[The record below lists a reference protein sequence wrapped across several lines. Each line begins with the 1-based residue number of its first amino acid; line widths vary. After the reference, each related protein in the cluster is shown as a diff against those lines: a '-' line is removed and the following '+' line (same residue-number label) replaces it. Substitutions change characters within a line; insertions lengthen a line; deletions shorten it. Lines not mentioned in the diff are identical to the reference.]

1 MGSPSETPRL
11 GGPRTRV
18 PAQLG
23 GESRRGPRDLMCK
36 MAIIPDW
43 LRSHPH
49 TRKFTHSRPHSSPCR
64 VYSRNGSPNKF
75 RSSSTTAVA
84 NPTLSS
90 LDVKRILFQKIADRG
105 DELQK
110 AFQLL
115 DTGQNLTVSKSEL
128 RRIITDFL
136 TPLTREQFQDV
147 LAQIPLS
154 TSGTVPYLAFLSRFG
169 GIDLYINGIK
179 RGGGNEMNCCR
190 TLRELE
196 IQVGEKVF
204 KNIKT
209 VMKAFK
215 LIDVNKTG
223 LVRPQELRRVLE
235 TFCLKLRDEEYEK
248 FSKHYNIHNDTAV
261 DYNVFLKNLSINN
274 DLNLRYCM
282 GNQEVSLENQQARNS
297 KKERLLGSASSED
310 IWRNYSLD
318 DIERNF
324 CLELSKSYEKIEK
337 ALSAGDP
344 CKGGYVS
351 FNYLKIVLDTFIYQI
366 PRRIFI
372 QLMKRFGLKATT
384 KINWKQFLTSFH
396 EPQGLQ
402 VSNKGP
408 LTKRNSINSRSE
420 SRKENIITKLFRC
433 TEDRSASLK
442 KALLIINTKPDGPI
456 TREEFRYILNCVAI
470 KLSDSE
476 FKELMQILDPGD
488 TGVVNTSMFIDLI
501 EENCRMR
508 KTSPCT
514 DAKTPFLLAWD
525 SVEEIVHDT
534 IARNLQAFYN
544 MLRSYDLGDTGLI
557 GRNNFK
563 KIMHIFCPFLTNAHF
578 IKLCSKIQDIGSGR
592 ILYKKLLACI
602 GIDGPPTVSPVLVPK
617 DQLLSEHLQKD
628 EQQQPDL
635 SERTKPTEDKTTL
648 TKKMTTEEVIEKF
661 RKYIQ
666 QQDPAFKKR
675 FLDFSKE
682 PNGKINVHD
691 FRKILEDTGMP
702 MDDDQYALLTTKIGF
717 EKEGMSYLDFA
728 AGFEDPPMRGLET
741 TPPQPPT
748 PSKSYVNS
756 HLITAEECLKLF
768 PRRLK
773 ESFRDPYS
781 AFFKTDV
788 DRDGIINM
796 HDLHRLLLHLLLNL
810 KDDEFERFLGL
821 LGLRLSV
828 TLNFREFQNLC
839 EKRPWRTDE
848 APQRL
853 IRPKQ
858 KVADSELACEQAH
871 QYLVTKA
878 KNRWSDLSKNF
889 LETDNEG
896 NGILR
901 RRDIKNALYGFDIP
915 LTPREFEKLWA
926 RYDTEGKGHITYQE
940 FLQKLGINYSPAVH
954 QPCAEDY
961 FNFMGHFTKP
971 QQLQEEMKELQ
982 QSTEKAMA
990 ARDKLMDLHQDI
1002 SKAFTKIDKS
1012 KTNYISICKMQKV
1025 LEECGCSLTEGEL
1038 THLLNSWGVS
1048 RHENAINYLDFLRA
1062 VENSKSTGA
1071 QPKEKEES
1079 MPISFATLNPQ
1090 EVVRK
1095 IQEVVESSQLA
1106 LSTAF
1111 SALDKE
1117 DTGFVKAT
1125 EFGQVLKDFCYKLMD
1140 NQYHYFLR
1148 KLRIHLTPYI
1158 NWKYFLQNFSCFLE
1172 ETADEWA
1179 EKMPKGPPPTSPKA
1193 MADRDILARLHKAVT
1208 SHYHAITQEF
1218 ENFDT
1223 MKTNTISREEFRAI
1237 CNRHVQ
1243 ILTDEQFDRLWNEM
1257 PVNAKG
1263 RLKYPD
1269 FLNRFSS
1276 ETAATPMAT
1285 GDSAVAQRGSSV
1297 PDVSEGTRSA
1307 LSLPTQELRPGSK
1320 SQSHPCTPAST
1331 TEIPGTPPL
1340 QNCDPIESRLR
1351 KRIQGCWRQLL
1362 KECKEKD
1369 VARQGDINASDFLAL
1384 VEKFNLDIS
1393 KEECQQLIIKY
1404 DLKNNGKFAYCDFIQ
1419 SCVLLLKAKE
1429 SSLMHRMKIQNA
1441 HKMKEAG
1448 AETSSFYSAL
1458 LRIQPKIVHCWRPMR
1473 RTFKSYDE
1481 AGTGLLSIADFRTV
1495 LRQYSINLSEEEFF
1509 HILEYYDKT
1518 LSSKISYNDFLRA
1531 FLQ

>member
-1 MGSPSETPRL
+1 
-11 GGPRTRV
+11 
-18 PAQLG
+18 
-23 GESRRGPRDLMCK
+23 MCK

-43 LRSHPH
+43 LRLHPH

-64 VYSRNGSPNKF
+64 VYSRNGSPNMF
-75 RSSSTTAVA
+75 RSSSPTAVA

-90 LDVKRILFQKIADRG
+90 LDVKRILFQKITDRG

-136 TPLTREQFQDV
+136 MPLTREQFQDV

-223 LVRPQELRRVLE
+223 LVQPQELRRVLE

-274 DLNLRYCM
+274 DLNLRYCT
-282 GNQEVSLENQQARNS
+282 GNQEVSLENQQAKNS

-318 DIERNF
+318 EIERNF

-351 FNYLKIVLDTFIYQI
+351 FNYLKIVLDTFVYQI

-408 LTKRNSINSRSE
+408 VTKGNSINSRNE

-442 KALLIINTKPDGPI
+442 KALLIINSKPNGPI
-456 TREEFRYILNCVAI
+456 TREEFRYILNCVAV

-476 FKELMQILDPGD
+476 FKELMQTLDPGD

-501 EENCRMR
+501 EENSRMR

-534 IARNLQAFYN
+534 ITRNLQAFYN

-563 KIMHIFCPFLTNAHF
+563 KIMHVFCPFLTNAHF

-592 ILYKKLLACI
+592 ILYKKLLARI

-661 RKYIQ
+661 KKCIQ
-666 QQDPAFKKR
+666 QQDLAFKKR

-691 FRKILEDTGMP
+691 FKKVLEDTGMP
-702 MDDDQYALLTTKIGF
+702 MNDDQYALLTAKIGF

-728 AGFEDPPMRGLET
+728 AGFEDPPVRLPET

-756 HLITAEECLKLF
+756 HFITAEECLKLF

-773 ESFRDPYS
+773 KSFRDPYS
-781 AFFKTDV
+781 AFFKTDA

-796 HDLHRLLLHLLLNL
+796 HDLHRLLLHLLLHL

-828 TLNFREFQNLC
+828 TLNFREFRNLC

-858 KVADSELACEQAH
+858 KFADSELACEQAH

-954 QPCAEDY
+954 RPCAEDY

-982 QSTEKAMA
+982 QSTEKAVA
-990 ARDKLMDLHQDI
+990 A
-1002 SKAFTKIDKS
+1002 
-1012 KTNYISICKMQKV
+1012 
-1025 LEECGCSLTEGEL
+1025 
-1038 THLLNSWGVS
+1038 SWGVS
-1048 RHENAINYLDFLRA
+1048 RHDNAINYPDFLRA

-1071 QPKEKEES
+1071 QPRGKEES
-1079 MPISFATLNPQ
+1079 MPINFATLNPQ

-1125 EFGQVLKDFCYKLMD
+1125 EFGQVLKDFCYKLTD
-1140 NQYHYFLR
+1140 NRYHYFLR

-1179 EKMPKGPPPTSPKA
+1179 RKMPKGPPPTSPKA

-1208 SHYHAITQEF
+1208 SRYHAITQEF

-1223 MKTNTISREEFRAI
+1223 MKTNTISGEEFRAI

-1269 FLNRFSS
+1269 FLSRFSS

-1285 GDSAVAQRGSSV
+1285 GDLTAAQRGSSV
-1297 PDVSEGTRSA
+1297 PNVSEGTRSA

-1320 SQSHPCTPAST
+1320 SRIHPCTPAST
-1331 TEIPGTPPL
+1331 TVIPGTPPL

-1429 SSLMHRMKIQNA
+1429 SSLMRRMKIQNA

-1458 LRIQPKIVHCWRPMR
+1458 LHIQPKIVHCWRPMR

>member
-1 MGSPSETPRL
+1 
-11 GGPRTRV
+11 
-18 PAQLG
+18 
-23 GESRRGPRDLMCK
+23 MCK

-43 LRSHPH
+43 LRSHSRA
-49 TRKFTHSRPHSSPCR
+49 RKFTHSRPHSSPCR
-64 VYSRNGSPNKF
+64 AYSRNGSPNMF
-75 RSSSTTAVA
+75 RSCSPTAVA

-90 LDVKRILFQKIADRG
+90 LDVKRILFQNITDRG
-105 DELQK
+105 DELK
-110 AFQLL
+110 KVFQLL
-115 DTGQNLTVSKSEL
+115 DTGQNSTVSKSEL

-136 TPLTREQFQDV
+136 MPLTREQFQDV

-154 TSGTVPYLAFLSRFG
+154 TSGTVPYLDFLSRFG
-169 GIDLYINGIK
+169 GIDLHINGIK
-179 RGGGNEMNCCR
+179 RGDENETNCCR

-223 LVRPQELRRVLE
+223 LVQPQELRRVLE

-248 FSKHYNIHNDTAV
+248 FSKHYNVHKDTAV

-274 DLNLRYCM
+274 DLNLKYFV
-282 GNQEVSLENQQARNS
+282 GNQEVSLEDQQAKNS
-297 KKERLLGSASSED
+297 KKERLLSSASSED

-318 DIERNF
+318 EIERNF

-344 CKGGYVS
+344 CKSGYVS
-351 FNYLKIVLDTFIYQI
+351 FNYLKIVLDTFVYQL

-384 KINWKQFLTSFH
+384 KISWKQFLTSFH
-396 EPQGLQ
+396 EHQRLEIN
-402 VSNKGP
+402 NKGS
-408 LTKRNSINSRSE
+408 LTKRNSIDSRNE
-420 SRKENIITKLFRC
+420 PHKENIITKLFRH
-433 TEDRSASLK
+433 TEDRPASLK
-442 KALLIINTKPDGPI
+442 KALLIINTKPDGLI
-456 TREEFRYILNCVAI
+456 TREEFRHILNCVAV
-470 KLSDSE
+470 KLSNLE
-476 FKELMQILDPGD
+476 FKELMQTLDPGD
-488 TGVVNTSMFIDLI
+488 TGVVNTSMLIDLV
-501 EENCRMR
+501 EENSRMR
-508 KTSPCT
+508 KKSPCT
-514 DAKTPFLLAWD
+514 DTKTPLLLAWD
-525 SVEEIVHDT
+525 SVEEVVHDT
-534 IARNLQAFYN
+534 IAKNLQAFYN
-544 MLRSYDLGDTGLI
+544 ILCSYDRGDTGLI

-563 KIMHIFCPFLTNAHF
+563 KIMHVFCPFLTNAHF
-578 IKLCSKIQDIGSGR
+578 IKLCSKFQDIASGR
-592 ILYKKLLACI
+592 IFYKKLLAHV
-602 GIDGPPTVSPVLVPK
+602 GIDGPPTVSPVLIPK
-617 DQLLSEHLQKD
+617 DQLSNEHLQKD
-628 EQQQPDL
+628 EQQQPGL
-635 SERTKPTEDKTTL
+635 SKRTKATGDQTTP
-648 TKKMTTEEVIEKF
+648 TKKMTKEEVIEKL
-661 RKYIQ
+661 KNCIQ
-666 QQDPAFKKR
+666 QQDAAFKRR

-682 PNGKINVHD
+682 PNGKINMHD
-691 FRKILEDTGMP
+691 FKKVLEDTGMP
-702 MDDDQYALLTTKIGF
+702 MDDDQYALLASKIGF

-728 AGFEDPPMRGLET
+728 AGFEDPPMRAPEAR
-741 TPPQPPT
+741 PPLQPPT
-748 PSKSYVNS
+748 PSESYVDS
-756 HLITAEECLKLF
+756 HFITAEECLKLF

-781 AFFKTDV
+781 AFFKIDT
-788 DRDGIINM
+788 DRDGIISM

-810 KDDEFERFLGL
+810 KDQEFERFLGF

-828 TLNFREFQNLC
+828 TLNFREFRNLC
-839 EKRPWRTDE
+839 EKRPLRTDE

-853 IRPKQ
+853 VRPKQ

-878 KNRWSDLSKNF
+878 KSRWSDLSKNF

-901 RRDIKNALYGFDIP
+901 RRDVKNALYGFDIP

-926 RYDTEGKGHITYQE
+926 RYDTEGRGHITYQE
-940 FLQKLGINYSPAVH
+940 FLQKLGINYSPAIH
-954 QPCAEDY
+954 RPCMEDY

-982 QSTEKAMA
+982 QGTEKSVPAG
-990 ARDKLMDLHQDI
+990 DKLMDHYQDV
-1002 SKAFTKIDKS
+1002 SKALTKIDKS

-1025 LEECGCSLTEGEL
+1025 LEECGCSLTEEEL
-1038 THLLNSWGVS
+1038 THLLDSWGVS
-1048 RHENAINYLDFLRA
+1048 RR
-1062 VENSKSTGA
+1062 ENSVNCLDLLSALESRTSGEKGA
-1071 QPKEKEES
+1071 SAPVN
-1079 MPISFATLNPQ
+1079 FATLTPQ
-1090 EVVRK
+1090 EAVRGVRD
-1095 IQEVVESSQLA
+1095 VVESARPA
-1106 LSTAF
+1106 LSAAF

-1125 EFGQVLKDFCYKLMD
+1125 EFGQVLKDFCYNLTD

-1148 KLRIHLTPYI
+1148 KLRIHLAPSI
-1158 NWKYFLQNFSCFLE
+1158 NWKYFLQNLSCFFE

-1179 EKMPKGPPPTSPKA
+1179 EKMPKSSPPSSPKTVA
-1193 MADRDILARLHKAVT
+1193 NRDLLARLHKAVT
-1208 SHYHAITQEF
+1208 SHYHAIAQDC

-1223 MKTNTISREEFRAI
+1223 MKTNTISRDEFRAI
-1237 CNRHVQ
+1237 CTRHVQ

-1263 RLKYPD
+1263 RLKCPD
-1269 FLNRFSS
+1269 FLSRFSS
-1276 ETAATPMAT
+1276 ETPATPMAS
-1285 GDSAVAQRGSSV
+1285 GDSVAAQGGSSV
-1297 PDVSEGTRSA
+1297 PDVSESTRSA
-1307 LSLPTQELRPGSK
+1307 LSSPTRELRPESK
-1320 SQSHPCTPAST
+1320 SRSHPCTPANT
-1331 TEIPGTPPL
+1331 AAIPGTPPL

-1369 VARQGDINASDFLAL
+1369 VGRQGSISTSEFLAL
-1384 VEKFNLDIS
+1384 VEKFSLDIS
-1393 KEECQQLIIKY
+1393 KEECQQLVIKY

-1429 SSLMHRMKIQNA
+1429 TSLMQRLRIQNA

-1481 AGTGLLSIADFRTV
+1481 AGTGLLSVADFRTV
-1495 LRQYSINLSEEEFF
+1495 SPALHPAPLQRAAAGCQWPETSNGVGWGASTPCSKPTVTWLSQ
-1509 HILEYYDKT
+1509 
-1518 LSSKISYNDFLRA
+1518 ISLPWDPRVIKA
-1531 FLQ
+1531 

>member
-147 LAQIPLS
+147 LAQ
-154 TSGTVPYLAFLSRFG
+154 
-169 GIDLYINGIK
+169 
-179 RGGGNEMNCCR
+179 
-190 TLRELE
+190 
-196 IQVGEKVF
+196 VF

-372 QLMKRFGLKATT
+372 QLMK
-384 KINWKQFLTSFH
+384 
-396 EPQGLQ
+396 
-402 VSNKGP
+402 
-408 LTKRNSINSRSE
+408 SINSRSE

-635 SERTKPTEDKTTL
+635 SESFRTKPTEDKTTL

-982 QSTEKAMA
+982 QSTEKAVA
-990 ARDKLMDLHQDI
+990 ARDKLMDRHQDI

-1285 GDSAVAQRGSSV
+1285 GDSAAAQRGSSV

>member
-11 GGPRTRV
+11 GGRRTRV

-43 LRSHPH
+43 LRLHPH

-64 VYSRNGSPNKF
+64 VYSRNGSPNMF
-75 RSSSTTAVA
+75 RSSSPTAVA

-90 LDVKRILFQKIADRG
+90 LDVKRILFQKITDRG

-136 TPLTREQFQDV
+136 MPLTREQFQDV

-223 LVRPQELRRVLE
+223 LVQPQELRRVLE

-274 DLNLRYCM
+274 DLNLRYCT
-282 GNQEVSLENQQARNS
+282 GNQEVSLENQQAKNS

-318 DIERNF
+318 EIERNF

-351 FNYLKIVLDTFIYQI
+351 FNYLKIVLDTFVYQI

-408 LTKRNSINSRSE
+408 VTKGNSINSRNE

-442 KALLIINTKPDGPI
+442 KALLIINSKPNGPI
-456 TREEFRYILNCVAI
+456 TREEFRYILNCVAV

-476 FKELMQILDPGD
+476 FKELMQTLDPGD

-501 EENCRMR
+501 EENSRMR

-534 IARNLQAFYN
+534 ITRNLQAFYN

-563 KIMHIFCPFLTNAHF
+563 KIMHVFCPFLTNAHF

-592 ILYKKLLACI
+592 ILYKKLLARI

-661 RKYIQ
+661 KKCIQ
-666 QQDPAFKKR
+666 QQDLAFKKR

-691 FRKILEDTGMP
+691 FKKVLEDTGMP
-702 MDDDQYALLTTKIGF
+702 MNDDQYALLTAKIGF

-728 AGFEDPPMRGLET
+728 AGFEDPPVRLPET

-756 HLITAEECLKLF
+756 HFITAEECLKLF

-773 ESFRDPYS
+773 KSFRDPYS
-781 AFFKTDV
+781 AFFKTDA

-796 HDLHRLLLHLLLNL
+796 HDLHRLLLHLLLHL

-828 TLNFREFQNLC
+828 TLNFREFRNLC

-858 KVADSELACEQAH
+858 KFADSELACEQAH

-954 QPCAEDY
+954 RPCAEDY

-982 QSTEKAMA
+982 QSTEKAVA
-990 ARDKLMDLHQDI
+990 ARDKLMDRHQDI

-1048 RHENAINYLDFLRA
+1048 RHDNAINYPDFLRA

-1071 QPKEKEES
+1071 QPRGKEES
-1079 MPISFATLNPQ
+1079 MPINFATLNPQ

-1125 EFGQVLKDFCYKLMD
+1125 EFGQVLKDFCYKLTD
-1140 NQYHYFLR
+1140 NRYHYFLR

-1179 EKMPKGPPPTSPKA
+1179 QKMPKGPPPTSPKA

-1208 SHYHAITQEF
+1208 SRYHAITQEF

-1223 MKTNTISREEFRAI
+1223 MKTNTISGEEFRAI

-1269 FLNRFSS
+1269 FLSRFSS

-1285 GDSAVAQRGSSV
+1285 GDLTAAQRGSSV
-1297 PDVSEGTRSA
+1297 PNVSEGTRSA

-1320 SQSHPCTPAST
+1320 SRIHPCTPAST
-1331 TEIPGTPPL
+1331 TVIPGTPPL

-1429 SSLMHRMKIQNA
+1429 SSLMRRMKIQNA
-1441 HKMKEAG
+1441 HKMK
-1448 AETSSFYSAL
+1448 
-1458 LRIQPKIVHCWRPMR
+1458 P
-1473 RTFKSYDE
+1473 
-1481 AGTGLLSIADFRTV
+1481 V
-1495 LRQYSINLSEEEFF
+1495 LRRHLFTLLCCIFSPKLCTAGGQCGARSEAMMR
-1509 HILEYYDKT
+1509 LE
-1518 LSSKISYNDFLRA
+1518 RGC
-1531 FLQ
+1531 

>member
-1 MGSPSETPRL
+1 I
-11 GGPRTRV
+11 
-18 PAQLG
+18 
-23 GESRRGPRDLMCK
+23 CK

-43 LRSHPH
+43 LRSHSRA
-49 TRKFTHSRPHSSPCR
+49 RKFTHSRPLSSPCR
-64 VYSRNGSPNKF
+64 IYSRNGSSNMF
-75 RSSSTTAVA
+75 RSCSPTAVA

-90 LDVKRILFQKIADRG
+90 LDVKRILFQKITDRG
-105 DELQK
+105 DELKK

-115 DTGQNLTVSKSEL
+115 DTGQNSTVSKSEL

-136 TPLTREQFQDV
+136 MPLTEQFQDV

-154 TSGTVPYLAFLSRFG
+154 TSGTVPYLDFLSRFG
-169 GIDLYINGIK
+169 GTDLYINGIK
-179 RGGGNEMNCCR
+179 RGDENEMNGCR
-190 TLRELE
+190 TLKELE

-223 LVRPQELRRVLE
+223 LVQPQELRRVLE

-248 FSKHYNIHNDTAV
+248 FSKHYNVHKDTAV

-274 DLNLRYCM
+274 DLNLRYFV
-282 GNQEVSLENQQARNS
+282 GNQEVSLEDQQANNS
-297 KKERLLGSASSED
+297 KKERFLSSASSED

-318 DIERNF
+318 EIERNF

-351 FNYLKIVLDTFIYQI
+351 FNYLKIVLDTFVYQL

-396 EPQGLQ
+396 EHQGLEI
-402 VSNKGP
+402 SNKGS
-408 LTKRNSINSRSE
+408 LTKRNSINSRNE
-420 SRKENIITKLFRC
+420 SHKENIITKLFRH

-442 KALLIINTKPDGPI
+442 KALLIINTKPNGPI
-456 TREEFRYILNCVAI
+456 TREEFRHILNCVAV
-470 KLSDSE
+470 KLSNLE
-476 FKELMQILDPGD
+476 FKELMQTLDPGD
-488 TGVVNTSMFIDLI
+488 TGVVNTSMLIDLV
-501 EENCRMR
+501 EENSRMR
-508 KTSPCT
+508 KKSPYT
-514 DAKTPFLLAWD
+514 DTKTPLLLAWD
-525 SVEEIVHDT
+525 SVEEVVHDT
-534 IARNLQAFYN
+534 ITKNLQAFYN
-544 MLRSYDLGDTGLI
+544 MLCSYDLGDTGLI

-563 KIMHIFCPFLTNAHF
+563 KIMHVFCPFLTNAHF
-578 IKLCSKIQDIGSGR
+578 IKLCSKFQDIASRR
-592 ILYKKLLACI
+592 IFYKKLLAHI

-617 DQLLSEHLQKD
+617 DQLLSERLQKD

-635 SERTKPTEDKTTL
+635 SKRTKATGDQTTL
-648 TKKMTTEEVIEKF
+648 TKKMTKEEVIEKL
-661 RKYIQ
+661 KNCIQ
-666 QQDPAFKKR
+666 QQDPAFKRR

-682 PNGKINVHD
+682 PNGKINMHD
-691 FRKILEDTGMP
+691 FKKVLEDTGMP
-702 MDDDQYALLTTKIGF
+702 MDDHQYALLATKIGF

-728 AGFEDPPMRGLET
+728 AGFEDPPMRGPEA
-741 TPPQPPT
+741 TPPLQPPT

-756 HLITAEECLKLF
+756 HFITAEECLKLF

-781 AFFKTDV
+781 AFFKIDT

-810 KDDEFERFLGL
+810 KDQEFERFLGF

-828 TLNFREFQNLC
+828 TLNFREFRNLC
-839 EKRPWRTDE
+839 EKRPLRTDE

-889 LETDNEG
+889 IETDNEG
-896 NGILR
+896 SGILR
-901 RRDIKNALYGFDIP
+901 HWDIKNALYGFDIP

-926 RYDTEGKGHITYQE
+926 RYDTEGRGHITYQE

-954 QPCAEDY
+954 RPCMEDY
-961 FNFMGHFTKP
+961 FNFMDHFTKP
-971 QQLQEEMKELQ
+971 QQEEMKELQ
-982 QSTEKAMA
+982 QGTEKAVP
-990 ARDKLMDLHQDI
+990 ARDKLMDHYQDI
-1002 SKAFTKIDKS
+1002 SKALTKIDKS
-1012 KTNYISICKMQKV
+1012 KTNYISIGKMQKV
-1025 LEECGCSLTEGEL
+1025 LEECNCSLTEEEL
-1038 THLLNSWGVS
+1038 THLLNSWGVCWRDNS
-1048 RHENAINYLDFLRA
+1048 INYLNLLRA
-1062 VENSKSTGA
+1062 LENSKSTGA

-1079 MPISFATLNPQ
+1079 MPINFATLNPQ
-1090 EVVRK
+1090 EVVRR
-1095 IQEVVESSQLA
+1095 IQEVVEFSQPA

-1125 EFGQVLKDFCYKLMD
+1125 EFGQVLKDFCYNLTD

-1148 KLRIHLTPYI
+1148 KLRIHLAPYI
-1158 NWKYFLQNFSCFLE
+1158 NWKYFLQNLSSFIE
-1172 ETADEWA
+1172 ETAEEWA
-1179 EKMPKGPPPTSPKA
+1179 EKMPKSSPSSSSKA
-1193 MADRDILARLHKAVT
+1193 VANRDLLAHLHKAVT
-1208 SHYHAITQEF
+1208 SHYHAIAQDC

-1223 MKTNTISREEFRAI
+1223 MKTNTISRDEFRAI
-1237 CNRHVQ
+1237 CTRHIR
-1243 ILTDEQFDRLWNEM
+1243 ILTDEEFDRLWNEM

-1263 RLKYPD
+1263 RLKCPD
-1269 FLNRFSS
+1269 FLSRFSS
-1276 ETAATPMAT
+1276 ETPATPMAL
-1285 GDSAVAQRGSSV
+1285 GDSAAAQRGSSV
-1297 PDVSEGTRSA
+1297 PDISESTRSA
-1307 LSLPTQELRPGSK
+1307 LSSPTREPRPGSK
-1320 SQSHPCTPAST
+1320 SRSHPCTPANT
-1331 TEIPGTPPL
+1331 AAIPGTPPL

-1351 KRIQGCWRQLL
+1351 KRIQGCWRELL

-1369 VARQGDINASDFLAL
+1369 VGRQGDINASEFLAL

-1393 KEECQQLIIKY
+1393 KGECQQLIIKY
-1404 DLKNNGKFAYCDFIQ
+1404 DLKNNGKFAYYDFIQ

-1429 SSLMHRMKIQNA
+1429 TSLMQRMKIQNA

-1458 LRIQPKIVHCWRPMR
+1458 LRIQSKIVHCWRPMR

-1481 AGTGLLSIADFRTV
+1481 AGTGLLNVADFRTV
-1495 LRQYSINLSEEEFF
+1495 LRQYGINLSEEEFF